1 MQTWSIERYRG
12 CSIHVLAVPGGG
24 GFQYAYTGFVCS
36 PKSDAMAY
44 PDLQRFHHVSAAFDS
59 AGEAISAGMEAG
71 RAVIEG
77 WLGAHPVPIG
87 RRGERRGAVALRV

>member
-1 MQTWSIERYRG
+1 
-12 CSIHVLAVPGGG
+12 
-24 GFQYAYTGFVCS
+24 
-36 PKSDAMAY
+36 MAY

-71 RAVIEG
+71 RAIIEG
-77 WLGAHPVPIG
+77 WLGAHPVPVG

>member
-59 AGEAISAGMEAG
+59 VGEAISAGMEAG
-71 RAVIEG
+71 RANIEG
-77 WLGAHPVPIG
+77 WLGVHPVLVG
-87 RRGERRGAVALRV
+87 RRGERSGAVTLRV

>member
-12 CSIHVLAVPGGG
+12 CSIHVLAVPGSGG

-36 PKSDAMAY
+36 PRSDAMAY

-59 AGEAISAGMEAG
+59 VDEATSAGMEQG
-71 RAVIEG
+71 RIIVDG
-77 WLGAHPVPIG
+77 WLGARRAPAG
-87 RRGERRGAVALRV
+87 RRGESRVAQRV